1 MRHRWPNIPV
11 ELTAHSAGLVGESW
25 HLLLWAAAQRERVCR
40 ACGHAREC
48 KSPVQVYVEPQDKGS
63 ARASPRGGV

>member
-40 ACGHAREC
+40 ACGHARE
-48 KSPVQVYVEPQDKGS
+48 
-63 ARASPRGGV
+63 